1 MQQLQSSL
9 PQPSGI
15 QIVERFFDAWRSM
28 DLPAVFALLS
38 DDIVYQNVP
47 FRPHHGRADVE
58 PVLRSLCRGSDKFYI
73 EFHNI
78 AERDGVVLIERTDRA
93 VGPWIDMTFW
103 VCGTFE
109 IRDGKIAVWRDRFD
123 RASMAME
130 LIASPFR
137 RLAARLAS

>member
-1 MQQLQSSL
+1 MQQL
-9 PQPSGI
+9 QPSGI
-15 QIVERFFDAWRSM
+15 QIVESFFDAWRRM
-28 DLPAVFALLS
+28 DLRGVLALLS
-38 DDIVYQNVP
+38 DDIVYHNVP
-47 FRPHHGRADVE
+47 FRPHRGRAEVE
-58 PVLRSLCRGSDKFYI
+58 PVLRGFCRVSEAFYI
-73 EFHNI
+73 TFHNI

-123 RASMAME
+123 RTSIALE
-130 LIASPFR
+130 LVASPFR